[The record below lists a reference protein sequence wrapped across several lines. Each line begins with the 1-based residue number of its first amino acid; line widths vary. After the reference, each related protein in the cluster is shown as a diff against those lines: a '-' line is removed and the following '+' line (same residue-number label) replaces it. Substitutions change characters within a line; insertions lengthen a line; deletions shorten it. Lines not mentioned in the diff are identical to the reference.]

1 VAAYVIADN
10 EVLDMA
16 KFQEYARAV
25 PATAEKYGGRFL
37 ARGGTAHLLEGDLQP
52 HRVVIIEFP
61 SVQQAQAWWS
71 SPEYEA
77 IKPLRHAAAKCYANI
92 LVEGVQQ

>member
-1 VAAYVIADN
+1 MAAYVIANN
-10 EVLDMA
+10 EVLDQA

-37 ARGGTAHLLEGDLQP
+37 VRGGTAHVLEGDMQP

-77 IKPLRHAAAKCYANI
+77 IKPLRHAAARCHANI
-92 LVEGVQQ
+92 LAEGVQQ